1 MNRSLLFLVFL
12 TFVLFFS
19 VTCVDTNN
27 VVEQVENADNSSTA
41 SIVIIHHIE
50 TVDGVGHSGN
60 GEKELTGDVPL
71 EKREKLLIPEPGQ
84 QAEEKNELPDFVTEQ
99 KELFESTIPV
109 VSLKGEADTTTEGN
123 VFDFRKKIE
132 EALEIT
138 KDVADETTSP
148 CTKGTQQQDNNNNND
163 RDSGTCGRNDHEI
176 RGRKIEK
183 HACNEFS
190 RVIGRIRLLFARFIQ
205 FLRNI
210 PKKLLA
216 FFSSLHKPNRK

>member
-1 MNRSLLFLVFL
+1 MHRSLLFLVFL
-12 TFVLFFS
+12 TFVLFFG

-50 TVDGVGHSGN
+50 TVDGAGYSGN

-109 VSLKGEADTTTEGN
+109 VSLKGEADVTTEGN

-148 CTKGTQQQDNNNNND
+148 CTKGTQQQDNKND
-163 RDSGTCGRNDHEI
+163 RDSGTCGRNDREI
-176 RGRKIEK
+176 GGRKIEK
-183 HACNEFS
+183 HTCDECC
-190 RVIGRIRLLFARFIQ
+190 RVIGRIRLVFAGFIR